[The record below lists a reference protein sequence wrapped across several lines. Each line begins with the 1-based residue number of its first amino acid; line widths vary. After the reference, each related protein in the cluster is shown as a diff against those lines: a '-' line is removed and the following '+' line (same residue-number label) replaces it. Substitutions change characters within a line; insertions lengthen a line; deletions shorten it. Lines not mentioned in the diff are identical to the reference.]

1 MIAGNPH
8 VQSRRRVIAA
18 IGGATAMALTGQVS
32 AAAKLPT
39 IGFLAAAGR
48 KAHVADLESLREGLA
63 EAGLVEGTSVA
74 IEARY
79 AEGDRSKVDSL
90 IEELIHLGTDVFLVP
105 GPAAARAVKKHTHKP
120 IVAVALPYSNRHP
133 DLFAALGKPGGTITG
148 FSLGSETLSGKRIQ
162 LLREAVPTI
171 TRLAVLHN
179 GTDPIYSEWGL
190 ETEAAAKSQGLGAS
204 RLELNAPDPAEIDR
218 LIRQSAAEGA
228 QGLIVIR
235 DFLTATMS
243 EQIAK
248 DALAQ
253 KIAAL
258 SELRDFC
265 LAGGLMSYGANVP
278 DLFRRSAAYI
288 AKILGG
294 ADPAVLPIQIPEKF
308 DLVVNL
314 KTAEALGFDIP
325 PDTLV
330 QATEVIE

>member
-1 MIAGNPH
+1 ML
-8 VQSRRRVIAA
+8 SRRSFMA
-18 IGGATAMALTGQVS
+18 ATAGASAMVMAGRSSS
-32 AAAKLPT
+32 ATKLPT
-39 IGFLAAAGR
+39 VGFLAAAGR
-48 KAHVADLESLREGLA
+48 KAHVADLESLREGLTQ
-63 EAGLVEGTSVA
+63 AGLVEGTSVA

-79 AEGDRSKVDSL
+79 AEGDRTRIDGL
-90 IEELIHLGTDVFLVP
+90 IEELIQLGTDLFLVP
-105 GPAAARAVKKHTHKP
+105 GPAAARAVKKHTQKP

-133 DLFAALGKPGGTITG
+133 DLFTSLGKPGGTITG
-148 FSLGSETLSGKRIQ
+148 FSLGSETLSAKRIQ
-162 LLREAVPTI
+162 LLREAVPAI
-171 TRLAVLHN
+171 TRVAVLHN

-190 ETEAAAKSQGLGAS
+190 ETEAAAKAQGLGAS
-204 RLELNAPDPAEIDR
+204 RLELNAPDPAEVDR
-218 LIRQSAAEGA
+218 LMRQSASEGA

-248 DALAQ
+248 DALVQ

-258 SELRDFC
+258 SEQRDFC

-278 DLFRRSAAYI
+278 ELFHRSAAYI

-294 ADPAVLPIQIPEKF
+294 ASPGELPIQIPEKF

-314 KTAEALGFDIP
+314 KVAHELGLDIP
-325 PDTLV
+325 PETLV

>member
-1 MIAGNPH
+1 MLNRRSFVAAAAGAS
-8 VQSRRRVIAA
+8 VAV
-18 IGGATAMALTGQVS
+18 TTGPTQ

-48 KAHVADLESLREGLA
+48 KAHVTDLQSLREGLTA
-63 EAGLVEGTSVA
+63 AGLVEGTSVA

-79 AEGDRSKVDSL
+79 AEGDRTKIDGL
-90 IEELIHLGTDVFLVP
+90 IEELIGLGTDVFLVP
-105 GPAAARAVKKHTHKP
+105 GPAAARAVKKQTQKP
-120 IVAVALPYSNRHP
+120 IIAVALPYSNRHP
-133 DLFAALGKPGGTITG
+133 DLFATLGKPGGTITG

-162 LLREAVPTI
+162 LLREAVPSI
-171 TRLAVLHN
+171 TKIAVLHN
-179 GTDPIYSEWGL
+179 GTDPIYSEWGA
-190 ETEAAAKSQGLGAS
+190 ETETAAKAQGLGAS
-204 RLELNAPDPAEIDR
+204 RLELNAPDPAEVEK
-218 LIRQSAAEGA
+218 LIGRSAHEGA

-258 SELRDFC
+258 SEQRDFC

-294 ADPAVLPIQIPEKF
+294 ANPADLPIQIPEKF

-314 KTAEALGFDIP
+314 KTAEGLGIELP

>member
-1 MIAGNPH
+1 MLDRRSFMVAAAGA
-8 VQSRRRVIAA
+8 STAA
-18 IGGATAMALTGQVS
+18 IARRSS
-32 AAAKLPT
+32 AAGKLPT

-48 KAHVADLESLREGLA
+48 KAHVADLQSLREGLKQ
-63 EAGLVEGTSVA
+63 AGLVEGTSVA

-79 AEGDRSKVDSL
+79 AEGDRTKIDGL
-90 IEELIHLGTDVFLVP
+90 IEELVQLGTDVFLVP
-105 GPAAARAVKKHTHKP
+105 GPAAARAVKKHTDAP

-133 DLFAALGKPGGTITG
+133 DLFAALNKPGGTITG
-148 FSLGSETLSGKRIQ
+148 FSLGSEGLSAKRIQ
-162 LLREAVPTI
+162 LLREAAPAITTI
-171 TRLAVLHN
+171 AVLHN
-179 GTDPIYSEWGL
+179 GTDPIYLEWGL
-190 ETEAAAKSQGLGAS
+190 ETEAAAKAQGLGVV
-204 RLELNAPDPAEIDR
+204 RLELNAPDPAEVDK
-218 LIRQSAAEGA
+218 LMRQSASQGA

-235 DFLTATMS
+235 DFVSATMS

-248 DALAQ
+248 AAIAQ

-258 SELRDFC
+258 SEQRDFC
-265 LAGGLMSYGANVP
+265 EAGGLMSYGANVP

-294 ADPAVLPIQIPEKF
+294 ASPAGLPIQIPEKF

-314 KTAEALGFDIP
+314 KTAAGLGLDIP